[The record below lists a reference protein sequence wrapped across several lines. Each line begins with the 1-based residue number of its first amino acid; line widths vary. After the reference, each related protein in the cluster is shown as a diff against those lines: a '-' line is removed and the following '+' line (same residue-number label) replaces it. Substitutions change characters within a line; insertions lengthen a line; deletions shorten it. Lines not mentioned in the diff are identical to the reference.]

1 MRIERDFGEYF
12 KYSLHD
18 ARILKIEHIND
29 NLILYFDYIFSYN
42 EDKSE
47 NTHKAKIIFE
57 KVGIDDVDFLV
68 FNDTI
73 REKFSGA
80 FIYLEEY
87 QDKYRD
93 SEFEVIVETYNW
105 GRAVFQGWLWM
116 DDDIHVDC
124 IMNIYYL
131 GKMIYEIEE

>member
-1 MRIERDFGEYF
+1 MRIERSFGEYF

-57 KVGIDDVDFLV
+57 KVDIDDVDFLV
-68 FNDTI
+68 FDDII

-93 SEFEVIVETYNW
+93 SEFEVIVETYNC
-105 GRAVFQGWLWM
+105 GRAVFQGWLWNE
-116 DDDIHVDC
+116 DVHVDC

-131 GKMIYEIEE
+131 GKMIYEIEEQ

>member
-47 NTHKAKIIFE
+47 NTHKAQIIFE
-57 KVGIDDVDFLV
+57 KVDIDDVDFLV

-93 SEFEVIVETYNW
+93 GEFEVIVETYNW

>member
-1 MRIERDFGEYF
+1 MRIERGFGEYF

-57 KVGIDDVDFLV
+57 KVDIDDVDFLV
-68 FNDTI
+68 FDDTI

-87 QDKYRD
+87 QDKYKD

-105 GRAVFQGWLWM
+105 GRAVFQGWLWNE
-116 DDDIHVDC
+116 DVYVDC
-124 IMNIYYL
+124 IMNVYYL
-131 GKMIYEIEE
+131 GKMIYEIEEQ

>member
-47 NTHKAKIIFE
+47 N
-57 KVGIDDVDFLV
+57 
-68 FNDTI
+68 NDTI

-93 SEFEVIVETYNW
+93 GEFEVIIETYNW
-105 GRAVFQGWLWM
+105 GRAVFQGWLWL